1 MIHRHVSST
10 LVLLPLCA
18 LLAAAPAL
26 AGGPLFNCQSGV
38 AFVWPNGAQDI
49 VWNPDQGNLGPL
61 TNPQAVAIVAAS
73 FQVWEDVPS
82 STISF
87 LQGAHLAVDID
98 ITNFGPVL
106 NPPAPNGLSEIVFDE
121 DGSIFDL
128 LFGPGSG
135 VLGFAGPD
143 FGNTITCEILE
154 GSAFLNGPEFA
165 DLTAA
170 KDIMVH
176 EFGHFNN
183 TAHTV
188 VNGQAVGFGDT
199 SGPTPDNS
207 FGTPVATQV
216 ETMYPFYFGP
226 GSGTQTLERDDIAII
241 STLYPEPDFFATTGT
256 IAGTIFE
263 SNGVTRVSG
272 VNVIARNLAD
282 PFNDAVSAISGDFT
296 DSASQL
302 DPVVGTY
309 TLNGLTP
316 GAMYVVFI
324 DRILAGGFSTPP
336 FAVAV
341 EEYWNAERESGD
353 GTTDDP
359 LDREPITV
367 AAGAPVTGVD
377 VLFNGPG
384 PGCLDLG
391 DDDFEEL
398 ELPFEYTLC
407 DQTFTS
413 VFVNSNGNLTFGVG
427 DTDFSESE
435 AEFLSSPPRIAGLWD
450 DLNPSRGGMICFEET
465 NTSFTVNYIE
475 VPEFFNFGANTF
487 SIVIK
492 KDADQAEISW
502 GDITSTDGLAGV
514 SCGGLNS
521 GAEPEVELVTVPNS
535 RTINLNSLTA
545 VYERFTGDNDLDGY
559 NIKFANQD
567 KPFEDPFEPNN
578 TLDDATP
585 QDLPFNTAGEF
596 TAILPVGDDVD
607 FYVVSAVGGTSL
619 VCEVTAGS
627 LDSVLGIFDAGNGN
641 LLDTDDDGGAGLLS
655 RIVFPVPAD
664 GDFGIAVSTF
674 PDFDF
679 SGDGNSG
686 GRYVLDCF
694 AIEGV
699 LLDLSDDDTENVD
712 IGFSFPYQGSSYTS
726 VNVNSNGNLTFGGGD
741 TDFSESVS
749 EFLAELPR
757 IAPLWDD
764 LNPSSAGNVIV
775 ESDATSW
782 TVTFD
787 GVPEFASSQPN
798 TFAVTL
804 EPDGTITFEYGV
816 VSANDGIVG
825 ITEGGGAADP
835 GETDLSAGGPFPATG
850 TTYERFTS
858 TDSFDLDGQTI
869 QFVP

>member
-1 MIHRHVSST
+1 MTRKHVSST
-10 LVLLPLCA
+10 LVLLPLCV
-18 LLAAAPAL
+18 LVAAAPAL

-38 AFVWPNGAQDI
+38 PFVWPNGGQDI

-61 TNPQAVAIVAAS
+61 TNPQAVALVADS

-87 LQGAHLAVDID
+87 MQGPHLGMDID
-98 ITNFGPVL
+98 ITNFGPIF
-106 NPPAPNGLSEIVFDE
+106 NPPGPNGLSEIVFDE
-121 DGSIFDL
+121 NGEIFDL

-143 FGNTITCEILE
+143 FGNTLTCEILE

-165 DLTAA
+165 DLTVA

-176 EFGHFNN
+176 EFGHFAN

-199 SGPTPDNS
+199 SGPTPDNH
-207 FGTPVATQV
+207 FGTPAVTQI

-241 STLYPEPDFFATTGT
+241 STLYPEPDFFSTTGT

-263 SNGVTRVSG
+263 SNGITRVSG

-296 DSASQL
+296 DSISQL

-316 GAMYVVFI
+316 GAQYVVFI
-324 DRILAGGFSTPP
+324 DRILAGGFSTTP
-336 FAVAV
+336 FAVQE
-341 EEYWNAERESGD
+341 EEYWNNGRESGD

-359 LDREPITV
+359 LDFEPITV
-367 AAGAPVTGVD
+367 AAGAPVTGID
-377 VLFNGPG
+377 ILFNGAG

-398 ELPFEYTLC
+398 PLPFPYTLC

-413 VFVNSNGNLTFGVG
+413 VFVNSNGSLTFGVG
-427 DTDFSESE
+427 DTDFSESA

-450 DLNPSRGGMICFEET
+450 DLNPTQGGMICFEQT
-465 NTSFTVNYIE
+465 NSTFTVNYID
-475 VPEFFNFGANTF
+475 VPEFFNTGANTF
-487 SIVIK
+487 SIILK
-492 KDADQAEISW
+492 KSADQAEISW
-502 GDITSTDGLAGV
+502 GDITSTDGIAGV
-514 SCGGLNS
+514 SCGGLNN
-521 GAEPEVELVTVPNS
+521 GLEPETELVTVPNS
-535 RTINLNSLTA
+535 RTINLHSLTA
-545 VYERFTGDNDLDGY
+545 VYEQFTGDNDLDGY
-559 NIKFANQD
+559 DIKFSNQD
-567 KPFEDPFEPNN
+567 KPFQDPFEPNN
-578 TLDDATP
+578 NLGDATP
-585 QDLPFNTAGEF
+585 QELPFNTAGDF
-596 TAILPVGDDVD
+596 TAILPAGDDVD
-607 FYVVSAVGGTSL
+607 YFEFSAVAGTSV
-619 VCEVTAGS
+619 VCEVTSGS
-627 LDSVLGIFDAGNGN
+627 LDSVLGIFDADNGN

-655 RIVFPVPAD
+655 RLVFPVAAD
-664 GDFGIAVSTF
+664 GNFAIAVSTF

-679 SGDGNSG
+679 SGDGSSG

-694 AIEGV
+694 AINGF
-699 LLDLSDDDTENVD
+699 LLDLGDDDTEEVD
-712 IGFSFPYQGSSYTS
+712 LGFSFPYQGGSFSS
-726 VNVNSNGNLTFGGGD
+726 VFVNSNGNLTFGGGD

-749 EFLAELPR
+749 EFLNELPR

-764 LNPSSAGNVIV
+764 LNPSSSGNVIV

-787 GVPEFASSQPN
+787 EVPEFASSTTN
-798 TFAVTL
+798 TFSVTL
-804 EPDGTITFEYGV
+804 EPDGTITFSYGSV
-816 VSANDGIVG
+816 AANDGIVG
-825 ITEGGGAADP
+825 VTEGGGAADP
-835 GETDLSAGGPFPATG
+835 GETDLSAGGPFSATG
-850 TTYERFTS
+850 TTYEQFTS
-858 TDSFDLDGQTI
+858 IDSFDLDGQTI